1 MNRFSTLFVLSAGL
15 LGLVLVARG
24 TPAKERNVV
33 IEDSNIIAL
42 SMEISALQVLHDL
55 RVTPPQIELIAKL
68 VKETA
73 EKMPDRKPPK
83 VSEKML
89 KLYADLR
96 QAFIDADDD
105 KINEVT
111 SDLEDLRDG
120 EKVEIDDDVDLT
132 DAARKKADELLNK
145 LTARQVAIYLSQFA
159 DEFPDPLEKLTEALD
174 ESRLRRGKEWTE
186 YRDQTAGHV
195 AWLVGGLEK
204 TSEEKVR
211 DAATNLLD
219 KANKLSEAD
228 FKTKKKDLEKECR
241 GVTEVTMPM
250 QVMKNFMNRTL
261 AELLSNPRT
270 AAAIQAKV
278 RKL

>member
-241 GVTEVTMPM
+241 C
-250 QVMKNFMNRTL
+250 
-261 AELLSNPRT
+261 S
-270 AAAIQAKV
+270 
-278 RKL
+278 RKSPCRCK